1 MISLPFF
8 HNKFGNVEKS
18 HLIRGGIF
26 VFAGQMRV
34 ICGNIVEK
42 NPPQEGLSSMDLKK
56 ESEFCTS
63 VKSLRAV
70 RGWYEKYQNSVECL
84 EKEAYNEDRDTE
96 CYSKRKE
103 RGGNG
108 D

>member
-26 VFAGQMRV
+26 VLVGQMRV

-42 NPPQEGLSSMDLKK
+42 NPPREGFLSMDLKK
-56 ESEFCTS
+56 ESEFCTAIEL
-63 VKSLRAV
+63 LRAV
-70 RGWYEKYQNSVECL
+70 RGWYEKI
-84 EKEAYNEDRDTE
+84 
-96 CYSKRKE
+96 SKFS
-103 RGGNG
+103 
-108 D
+108 

>member
-26 VFAGQMRV
+26 VFVGQMRV

-42 NPPQEGLSSMDLKK
+42 NSLREGFSSMDLKK

-63 VKSLRAV
+63 VKPVRAV
-70 RGWYEKYQNSVECL
+70 RGWYEKI
-84 EKEAYNEDRDTE
+84 
-96 CYSKRKE
+96 SKFS
-103 RGGNG
+103 
-108 D
+108 